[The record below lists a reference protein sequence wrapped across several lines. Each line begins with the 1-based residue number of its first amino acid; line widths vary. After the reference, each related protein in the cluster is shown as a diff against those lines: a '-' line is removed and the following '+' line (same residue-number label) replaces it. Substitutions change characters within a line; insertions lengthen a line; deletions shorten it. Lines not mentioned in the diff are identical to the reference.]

1 MYTVQPSPS
10 ASGACDE
17 NTLAVAVQN
26 AANAT
31 RHPELGGH
39 VIAEETRDFWRCGQQ
54 GQNCPST
61 QRYHFGH
68 NAETYF
74 LIGQTM
80 AEGMLKMMK
89 S

>member
-1 MYTVQPSPS
+1 MECLTVST
-10 ASGACDE
+10 ATGIA
-17 NTLAVAVQN
+17 AQN

-39 VIAEETRDFWRCGQQ
+39 VIAEETRDFWRCGQE

-61 QRYHFGH
+61 QRFHFGH

-74 LIGQTM
+74 LIGQAM
-80 AEGMLKMMK
+80 AEGMLKMMN